1 MTDTL
6 HPSVTEHVAHPPFK
20 ASQQLADHLQ
30 QLHVD
35 LIDLHLQGKQAHWNV
50 VGKNFRDLHLQL
62 DELVEAAREFSDQV
76 AERMR
81 AIYVTP
87 DGRAATIA
95 EQTSLAPFPADEVDT
110 GETVDLITERL
121 RHRATARRIH
131 DDVDEEDPT
140 TADILHEIL
149 ERLEQLAWMIDSEN
163 RIANRSIRARST
175 SSAPDL
181 LVPHVAWGTGA
192 VHRKLRR
199 EVAGF
204 LCKRGGVRVSWAA
217 RDRAGRPDT
226 TRSGGDRGLRS
237 PPAPS

>member
-6 HPSVTEHVAHPPFK
+6 HPTEQPTEHVAKPPFQ
-20 ASQQLADHLQ
+20 ASQSLADNLQ

-62 DELVEAAREFSDQV
+62 DEVVTDARVFSDTV

-87 DGRAATIA
+87 DGRAATVA
-95 EQTSLAPFPADEVDT
+95 AHTSLADFPPDEVDT
-110 GETVDLITERL
+110 AETVDLITAAIYATA
-121 RHRATARRIH
+121 ATARRIH
-131 DDVDEEDPT
+131 DSVDAEDPT

-163 RIANRSIRARST
+163 RIANRSI
-175 SSAPDL
+175 P
-181 LVPHVAWGTGA
+181 
-192 VHRKLRR
+192 
-199 EVAGF
+199 
-204 LCKRGGVRVSWAA
+204 
-217 RDRAGRPDT
+217 RPIHE
-226 TRSGGDRGLRS
+226 
-237 PPAPS
+237 

>member
-6 HPSVTEHVAHPPFK
+6 HSTVTEHVAHPPFK

-62 DELVEAAREFSDQV
+62 DELVEAARAFSDQI

-95 EQTSLAPFPADEVDT
+95 AQTSLAPFPADEVDT
-110 GETVDLITERL
+110 GETVDLITDASYATA
-121 RHRATARRIH
+121 ATARRIH
-131 DDVDEEDPT
+131 DDVDAEDPT
-140 TADILHEIL
+140 TSDILHEIL

-163 RIANRSIRARST
+163 RIANRSI
-175 SSAPDL
+175 P
-181 LVPHVAWGTGA
+181 
-192 VHRKLRR
+192 
-199 EVAGF
+199 
-204 LCKRGGVRVSWAA
+204 
-217 RDRAGRPDT
+217 RPIHQ
-226 TRSGGDRGLRS
+226 
-237 PPAPS
+237 